1 MPAGG
6 FYTRLGVNMIRK
18 VTKGLRRLFRDERGT
33 ALMEY
38 SILLGMIVVAVIAIV
53 VFAGDWVSAQWSA
66 LSTGL
71 GTTAIQP

>member
-1 MPAGG
+1 MPGGG

-18 VTKGLRRLFRDERGT
+18 VTKGLRRFFRDERGT
-33 ALMEY
+33 ALMQY

-53 VFAGDWVSAQWSA
+53 VFAGDWVSAQWQA

-71 GTTAIQP
+71 STTSIQP